1 MFEIVIAVAVL
12 TPIVLLLL
20 LTLAVTVHYFW
31 LSRGGRW
38 PPDLPPTAV
47 DRQPGRRASAGRR
60 SVRTRPG

>member
-20 LTLAVTVHYFW
+20 LTLAVTVHYFR
-31 LSRGGRW
+31 LSHEGRW

-47 DRQPGRRASAGRR
+47 ERQPDRRAEAGRR
-60 SVRTRPG
+60 SAPTRPG